1 SVQRMSDAQ
10 NRIMRAERRPDTS
23 SDAFWYVRAKLRIEQ
38 ARAGQALRSAEE
50 ALRAEA
56 RQAQGV
62 QQSAAWYGLAYSAV
76 KRRDFTQ
83 AREALNQARAQGQDS
98 AQLAGLDVAIA
109 LGQGDV
115 DAALSL
121 SATAVQRW
129 QDSQGVA
136 LARIDALQ
144 KAGRDA
150 EAVDALQMRIKQWPE
165 VPRLWQLVAQSQEK
179 LGR

>member
-1 SVQRMSDAQ
+1 
-10 NRIMRAERRPDTS
+10 
-23 SDAFWYVRAKLRIEQ
+23 
-38 ARAGQALRSAEE
+38 
-50 ALRAEA
+50 
-56 RQAQGV
+56 
-62 QQSAAWYGLAYSAV
+62 
-76 KRRDFTQ
+76 
-83 AREALNQARAQGQDS
+83 

-179 LGR
+179 LGRRADARRSMATYYELTGA